1 MEVLDNELYNHTR
14 CWSHVFIRP
23 LNFKRSFLFNGSQIP
38 SIHDHLKVIIMG
50 FKSIR
55 PAGHAAALPHRSIS
69 WWNEGSLAPLS
80 VRRRNTILI
89 FQETWEAEGHL
100 SHMINN
106 PGCLTRSYASTPSPS
121 FSSRGAL
128 VTANS
133 PYWLMLQLVK
143 SPIPDTHGKT
153 QCHRWI
159 TLLREEARPA
169 RHIYA
174 SLWALWIIVQHFVS
188 LSNCC
193 IADADFLFC
202 SITVGTESV
211 DFNSMEWFLGHNL
224 AD

>member
-1 MEVLDNELYNHTR
+1 
-14 CWSHVFIRP
+14 
-23 LNFKRSFLFNGSQIP
+23 
-38 SIHDHLKVIIMG
+38 MG
-50 FKSIR
+50 FKSVR
-55 PAGHAAALPHRSIS
+55 PAGHAAALLPRSIS

-80 VRRRNTILI
+80 VHRRNTILI
-89 FQETWEAEGHL
+89 FQETWESEGHP

-106 PGCLTRSYASTPSPS
+106 PGCLPRSYASTPSPS
-121 FSSRGAL
+121 FSSRSAL

-174 SLWALWIIVQHFVS
+174 SPWVLWIIVQHFVS
-188 LSNCC
+188 LQLLYCRCRFSFLLHYSLHWLRWLWQYEEPGMVSRPQFRWLKMLVYMHEEIDFCC
-193 IADADFLFC
+193 NAFKIWVVFYL
-202 SITVGTESV
+202 IIII
-211 DFNSMEWFLGHNL
+211 LQ
-224 AD
+224 